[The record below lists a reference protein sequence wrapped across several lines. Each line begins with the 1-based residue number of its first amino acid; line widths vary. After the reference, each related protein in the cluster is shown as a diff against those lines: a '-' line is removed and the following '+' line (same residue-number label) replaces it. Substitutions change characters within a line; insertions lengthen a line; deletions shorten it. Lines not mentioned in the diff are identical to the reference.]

1 MIPGIN
7 VSDKVISIEINV
19 FSVSDENE
27 IVKGKTTM
35 LNWQLLKLISDVE
48 RRLEKVTRSVCFFI
62 DSFCLSPQNPLK

>member
-35 LNWQLLKLISDVE
+35 LNWQLLNL
-48 RRLEKVTRSVCFFI
+48 KV
-62 DSFCLSPQNPLK
+62 QYH